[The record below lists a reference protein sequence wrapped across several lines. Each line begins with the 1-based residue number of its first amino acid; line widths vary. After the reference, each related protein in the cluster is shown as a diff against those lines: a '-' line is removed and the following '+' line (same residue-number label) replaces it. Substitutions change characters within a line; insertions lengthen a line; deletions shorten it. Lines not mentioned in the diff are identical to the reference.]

1 MLLVLNY
8 VKSGLAQEE
17 EFGVDDS
24 YSEHGAQYDQTHLEM
39 MENEL
44 AGKQHEIDELSR
56 ELEEMR
62 AAYGTEGL
70 KQVCSPYVAFLLLLK
85 NQKQEM

>member
-1 MLLVLNY
+1 MQRSV
-8 VKSGLAQEE
+8 
-17 EFGVDDS
+17 
-24 YSEHGAQYDQTHLEM
+24 TRLEM

-44 AGKQHEIDELSR
+44 AGKQQEIDELNR

-70 KQVCSPYVAFLLLLK
+70 QQV
-85 NQKQEM
+85 

>member
-1 MLLVLNY
+1 
-8 VKSGLAQEE
+8 
-17 EFGVDDS
+17 
-24 YSEHGAQYDQTHLEM
+24 M

-85 NQKQEM
+85 KQK